1 MSAAQGNT
9 LTNGTL
15 IQNTTTLATTST
27 EWTPP
32 DIDVTPSYVLKA
44 IGLTAVVI
52 VTSFGNLIVLVAF
65 VVDSKLW
72 QPFNLYIMNL
82 AVTDFLVGVSA
93 MTFNSIDILMGY
105 WPFGQVRTFLYHF
118 ELIFEQMNR
127 VPSYR
132 KYPFFKK

>member
-1 MSAAQGNT
+1 MDDAQGNT
-9 LTNGTL
+9 LTNETF
-15 IQNTTTLATTST
+15 IQNTTSLVTTST

-65 VVDSKLW
+65 IVDSKLW

-105 WPFGQVRTFLYHF
+105 WPFGQVRTFVF
-118 ELIFEQMNR
+118 ISR
-127 VPSYR
+127 
-132 KYPFFKK
+132 